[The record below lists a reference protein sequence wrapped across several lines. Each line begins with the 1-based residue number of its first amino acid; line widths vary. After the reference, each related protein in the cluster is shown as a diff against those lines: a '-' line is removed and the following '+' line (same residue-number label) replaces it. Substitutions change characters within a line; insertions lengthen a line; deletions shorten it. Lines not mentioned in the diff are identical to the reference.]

1 MRGPRGRPPPSGTPG
16 TFDETRRRRPSVAD
30 VERAH
35 TSIRNTHRCGSIRI
49 ARVRGVTRMKLHPLS
64 LSTHGPPTP
73 AKAPRDNARDD
84 AVDKY
89 HRDRLAF
96 ISAVRAAPQSL
107 EGVGGALLVRLC
119 QDPEPDVA
127 LGACRAVNAVLG
139 EHGPQVGVDEWLKEQ
154 EAASGGG
161 GGGGLLRGAP
171 ADDAAKEKATPV
183 SLDLFQISTRIVLRH
198 PHPAQLRLQHTIDQ
212 ASRRSCAPP
221 RRMQLLGDLICLDVW
236 YGRSHSNSHSHSHSN
251 SNV

>member
-1 MRGPRGRPPPSGTPG
+1 
-16 TFDETRRRRPSVAD
+16 
-30 VERAH
+30 
-35 TSIRNTHRCGSIRI
+35 
-49 ARVRGVTRMKLHPLS
+49 MKLHPLS

-73 AKAPRDNARDD
+73 AKAPRDNARED

-139 EHGPQVGVDEWLKEQ
+139 EHGPQVGVDEWLK
-154 EAASGGG
+154 
-161 GGGGLLRGAP
+161 
-171 ADDAAKEKATPV
+171 
-183 SLDLFQISTRIVLRH
+183 
-198 PHPAQLRLQHTIDQ
+198 
-212 ASRRSCAPP
+212 
-221 RRMQLLGDLICLDVW
+221 
-236 YGRSHSNSHSHSHSN
+236 
-251 SNV
+251 

>member
-1 MRGPRGRPPPSGTPG
+1 
-16 TFDETRRRRPSVAD
+16 
-30 VERAH
+30 
-35 TSIRNTHRCGSIRI
+35 
-49 ARVRGVTRMKLHPLS
+49 MKLHPLS

-139 EHGPQVGVDEWLKEQ
+139 EHGPQVGVDEWLTEQ

-161 GGGGLLRGAP
+161 GGGVGGGGGGGGLLRGAWCAGRRRGKGEGHASLP
-171 ADDAAKEKATPV
+171 RPLPDIHAYRTETPPSGAAPPSAHNRSSVATLLRAPTAAITAPTPPTTTAADPISALTTPPTLLINATSP
-183 SLDLFQISTRIVLRH
+183 DLFLHARYLPSTMR
-198 PHPAQLRLQHTIDQ
+198 
-212 ASRRSCAPP
+212 
-221 RRMQLLGDLICLDVW
+221 
-236 YGRSHSNSHSHSHSN
+236 
-251 SNV
+251 